1 MEQVILNKKKVEI
14 HLTSKITQEDETAT
28 FEKTM
33 PGEFSEK
40 DGIMRLSYLE
50 DGQIPIKIMIKNNE
64 MIMRRGVDS
73 RNHSLMRFTPGE
85 KEDCHYL
92 VEGRQMDLTSVT
104 NLLKVTKNG
113 NEHKVS
119 VEYDLFS
126 GLYLIGNYAVTL
138 IFA

>member
-1 MEQVILNKKKVEI
+1 MLFRSMKKVEI

>member
-1 MEQVILNKKKVEI
+1 MKTEEI

-73 RNHSLMRFTPGE
+73 RNHSLMRFTHGE

>member
-1 MEQVILNKKKVEI
+1 MKKVEI

-126 GLYLIGNYAVTL
+126 GIYLIGNYAVTL

>member
-1 MEQVILNKKKVEI
+1 MEKVEI

-28 FEKTM
+28 FKKTM
-33 PGEFSEK
+33 PGEFNEK

-113 NEHKVS
+113 DEHKVS

>member
-1 MEQVILNKKKVEI
+1 MEKVEI
-14 HLTSKITQEDETAT
+14 HLTSKITQEDEMAT

-113 NEHKVS
+113 DEHKVS

>member
-1 MEQVILNKKKVEI
+1 MKKVEI

-113 NEHKVS
+113 NENKVS

>member
-1 MEQVILNKKKVEI
+1 MILHMKKVEI
-14 HLTSKITQEDETAT
+14 HLTSKITQEDETAA

>member
-1 MEQVILNKKKVEI
+1 MEKVEI

-33 PGEFSEK
+33 LGEFSEK

-113 NEHKVS
+113 DEHKVS

>member
-1 MEQVILNKKKVEI
+1 MKKVEI

-64 MIMRRGVDS
+64 MIMRRGVDI

>member
-1 MEQVILNKKKVEI
+1 
-14 HLTSKITQEDETAT
+14 
-28 FEKTM
+28 
-33 PGEFSEK
+33 
-40 DGIMRLSYLE
+40 
-50 DGQIPIKIMIKNNE
+50 
-64 MIMRRGVDS
+64 
-73 RNHSLMRFTPGE
+73 
-85 KEDCHYL
+85 
-92 VEGRQMDLTSVT
+92 MDLTSVT

>member
-1 MEQVILNKKKVEI
+1 MEKVEI
-14 HLTSKITQEDETAT
+14 HLISKITQEDETAT

-73 RNHSLMRFTPGE
+73 LNHSLMRFTPGE

-104 NLLKVTKNG
+104 NLLKVIKNG
-113 NEHKVS
+113 DEHKVS

>member
-1 MEQVILNKKKVEI
+1 MKKVEI

-64 MIMRRGVDS
+64 MIIRRGVDS

>member
-1 MEQVILNKKKVEI
+1 MKKVEI

-50 DGQIPIKIMIKNNE
+50 DGQITIKIMIKNNE

>member
-1 MEQVILNKKKVEI
+1 MKKVEI

-126 GLYLIGNYAVTL
+126 GLYVTMQSR
-138 IFA
+138 

>member
-1 MEQVILNKKKVEI
+1 MKKVEI

-104 NLLKVTKNG
+104 NLLKVTKNVD
-113 NEHKVS
+113 EHKVS

>member
-1 MEQVILNKKKVEI
+1 MEKVEI

>member
-1 MEQVILNKKKVEI
+1 MKKVEI
-14 HLTSKITQEDETAT
+14 HLTSKITQEDETAA

>member
-1 MEQVILNKKKVEI
+1 MEKVEI

-113 NEHKVS
+113 DEHKVS

>member
-1 MEQVILNKKKVEI
+1 
-14 HLTSKITQEDETAT
+14 
-28 FEKTM
+28 
-33 PGEFSEK
+33 
-40 DGIMRLSYLE
+40 
-50 DGQIPIKIMIKNNE
+50 MIKNNE

>member
-1 MEQVILNKKKVEI
+1 MKKVEI

>member
-1 MEQVILNKKKVEI
+1 MIKKKKKVEI

>member
-1 MEQVILNKKKVEI
+1 MKKVEI

-113 NEHKVS
+113 DEHKVS

>member
-1 MEQVILNKKKVEI
+1 MEKVEI

-33 PGEFSEK
+33 PGEFNEK

-113 NEHKVS
+113 DEHKVS